1 MLLYVQKTITTAK
14 DTCEIPGDV
23 TANDAVPAQ
32 LDSWKKNSGDTHT
45 IYIYIYLVF
54 LWCQNRILDHPSD

>member
-45 IYIYIYLVF
+45 YIFGFSMVSKPHI
-54 LWCQNRILDHPSD
+54 RSS

>member
-45 IYIYIYLVF
+45 IYIYIFGFSMVSKPHI
-54 LWCQNRILDHPSD
+54 RSS

>member
-45 IYIYIYLVF
+45 IYIYIYIFGFSMVSKPHI
-54 LWCQNRILDHPSD
+54 RSS

>member
-32 LDSWKKNSGDTHT
+32 LDSWKKIVGTHT
-45 IYIYIYLVF
+45 HIYIFGFSMVSKPHI
-54 LWCQNRILDHPSD
+54 RSS

>member
-32 LDSWKKNSGDTHT
+32 LDSWKKIVGTHT
-45 IYIYIYLVF
+45 QYRYIYLVF

>member
-45 IYIYIYLVF
+45 IYIYIYIWFFYGVKTAY
-54 LWCQNRILDHPSD
+54 

>member
-45 IYIYIYLVF
+45 QYIYIYIFGFSMVSKPHI
-54 LWCQNRILDHPSD
+54 RSS

>member
-45 IYIYIYLVF
+45 YIYIFGFSMVSKPHI
-54 LWCQNRILDHPSD
+54 RSS

>member
-45 IYIYIYLVF
+45 HNIYIYIYIWFFYGVKTAY
-54 LWCQNRILDHPSD
+54 